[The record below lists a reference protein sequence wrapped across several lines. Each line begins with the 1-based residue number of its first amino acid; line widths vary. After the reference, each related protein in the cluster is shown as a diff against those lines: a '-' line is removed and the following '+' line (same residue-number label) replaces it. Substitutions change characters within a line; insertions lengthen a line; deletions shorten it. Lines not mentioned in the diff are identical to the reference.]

1 MSIADAD
8 HHGRTDTGAKADY
21 ADTAIRLSPPGDG
34 LSAVARHRALHAIWT
49 PGRGIWGFLTS
60 TNHSQLGLRFMVT
73 AAFFFAIGGLL
84 SMLIRAQLATPDS
97 AFLSAE
103 AYNQVFT
110 MHGTIMMFLFAIPVL
125 EGFGLY
131 MLPKMLGTRDLA
143 FPRLSAFGYWC
154 YLFGGLI
161 ILGAMLMGL
170 APNAGWF
177 MYTPLSSDVYT
188 PGINSD
194 IWLLGVTFVEI
205 SAMTMAVELTVSIL
219 MLRAPG
225 MSLARMPIM
234 GWYYL
239 VTALMM
245 VVGFPPLIA
254 GSLMLEAERAIGLPF
269 FDPTRGG
276 DPILWQHLFWLFGH
290 PEVYIIFL
298 PAAGML
304 SMLIPTF
311 SGRPLR
317 AYNWIVAAIV
327 LMGVVS
333 FLIWAHHMFTVG
345 LPQWGMHVFSIGS
358 AIVAIPTAIQI
369 FAWLGTMA
377 GGRPR
382 RSIPMLYVFGFFVIF
397 VNGGLTGVMLA
408 AVPFNWQ
415 VHDSYFVVAHLHY
428 VLIGGMLFPVLAG
441 LYYWLPSVTGR
452 LSVHSVSVPAFWLI
466 FAGFNGTFL
475 LMHLTGLLGMRRRV
489 HGYEWEDGWH
499 WLNLLSSVSGFV
511 LTMGFALIV
520 LDIVLQRR
528 LGPRF
533 RRNPW
538 AARTLEWA
546 VPSPPPSY
554 AFGAIPAFRGR
565 ADRIDV
571 DRLAGRLAAGE
582 GYLATPRNG
591 WQETMAVDII
601 TGKPDHIAILRGN
614 SILPLLTGASISAVV
629 LGVLLSWY
637 WISLAALI
645 VTAGLFILNAM
656 TAGQDRDRGPVDAG
670 QGLSLPVSS
679 EAPYPISRLA
689 MRFTLIANGT
699 LFLSVLF
706 GVFYLRFAAPNWPPL
721 PEFGPRGDQM
731 AVIGGGA
738 IAAVAGLVLMGL
750 QRWLNAQNRAGGDW
764 SAAGLA
770 AIAVQIAGALGL
782 TWMLASGA
790 MPDPRAHAFGASQ
803 AALVFY
809 AAFHFGVGALFNL
822 AAILRA
828 RAGRISPSRSAELE
842 LPRMWIDYTAAVTL
856 ISLAVVWWL

>member
-1 MSIADAD
+1 
-8 HHGRTDTGAKADY
+8 
-21 ADTAIRLSPPGDG
+21 
-34 LSAVARHRALHAIWT
+34 
-49 PGRGIWGFLTS
+49 
-60 TNHSQLGLRFMVT
+60 
-73 AAFFFAIGGLL
+73 
-84 SMLIRAQLATPDS
+84 
-97 AFLSAE
+97 LSAE

-161 ILGAMLMGL
+161 ILGAMVLGL
-170 APNAGWF
+170 APDSGWF
-177 MYTPLSSDVYT
+177 MYTPLSSDVYS

-219 MLRAPG
+219 RLRAPG
-225 MSLARMPIM
+225 MSLGRMPIM

-239 VTALMM
+239 VTAGMM
-245 VVGFPPLIA
+245 VVGFPPLIM

-269 FDPTRGG
+269 FDPVRGG

-290 PEVYIIFL
+290 PEVYIVFL

-304 SMLIPTF
+304 STLIPTF

-317 AYNWIVAAIV
+317 AYKAIVAAIV
-327 LMGVVS
+327 AMGIVS

-345 LPQWGMHVFSIGS
+345 MPQWGLHVFSIGS
-358 AIVAIPTAIQI
+358 ALVAIPTAVQI
-369 FAWLGTMA
+369 FGWLGTMA

-382 RSIPMLYVFGFFVIF
+382 RSIPMLYVFGFFFVF

-452 LSVHSVSVPAFWLI
+452 LSVHSLSVPAFWLI

-489 HGYEWEDGWH
+489 HGYEWADGWH

-520 LDIVLQRR
+520 LDVVMQRR
-528 LGPRF
+528 FGPRF
-533 RRNPW
+533 DRNPW
-538 AARTLEWA
+538 GAHTLEWA
-546 VPSPPPSY
+546 IPAPPPSY
-554 AFGAIPAFRGR
+554 AFAAIPAFQAR
-565 ADRIDV
+565 ADRIDA
-571 DRLAGRLAAGE
+571 DALAAQISGGH

-591 WQETMAVDII
+591 WQETMAVDI
-601 TGKPDHIAILRGN
+601 TSGRPEHIAILPRN
-614 SILPLLTGASISAVV
+614 SWLPIITAGSIAVV
-629 LGVLLSWY
+629 VLSVLFGAYWLALG
-637 WISLAALI
+637 ALC
-645 VTAGLFILNAM
+645 VTVGLFLRTAM
-656 TAGQDRDRGPVDAG
+656 GAGQDRDHGPLAAG
-670 QGLSLPVSS
+670 QGLSLPLSS
-679 EAPYPISRLA
+679 ESPRPIPRLA
-689 MRFTLIANGT
+689 MQVTLIANGA
-699 LFLSVLF
+699 LFASLLF
-706 GVFYLRFAAPNWPPL
+706 GVFYLRFAAPNWPA
-721 PEFGPRGDQM
+721 PEGPRGPQDLLM
-731 AVIGGGA
+731 L
-738 IAAVAGLVLMGL
+738 AGLIG
-750 QRWLNAQNRAGGDW
+750 
-764 SAAGLA
+764 AGLA
-770 AIAVQIAGALGL
+770 VVAAVLQRGLIAANRKDQGFGLWASVILAAQIGAAGGL
-782 TWMLASGA
+782 AFMLASGA
-790 MPDPRAHAFGASQ
+790 MPDPRGHALGATQ

-809 AAFHFGVGALFNL
+809 AALHCGIGALFTL
-822 AAILRA
+822 ASIMRKG
-828 RAGRISPSRSAELE
+828 AGRISAARGAELD
-842 LPRMWIDYTAAVTL
+842 LGRLWSDYTAVITL
-856 ISLAVVWWL
+856 IVLAVIWWL